1 MQPFL
6 DSTDALTD
14 GPELRRRMERD
25 GYLFIKDLVPAPV
38 LEALRLQMLGI
49 AHEDGWIQEGP
60 PLEDALADLR
70 GFSLEPEP
78 AYMDVYHRM
87 YLLPQFHILQH
98 HPRLID
104 FFSRLL
110 DGPVLPH
117 PRLIGRVIFPQKEAF
132 TSPAHQDFI
141 PIQGTPDT
149 YTAWI
154 PLSALPPEMGGLE
167 VAQGS
172 HRQGVYEFQPALGA
186 GGLEILEPFEG
197 KWRGGPFAQ
206 GDVLFF
212 HSLTPH
218 RGAPNSSRAL
228 RLSLDARYQRADQP
242 IAPGSLQP
250 HSPAMAWE
258 EVYAGWPASW
268 AEPMQYYWKKWDLE
282 IKPYDNQYHER
293 RDELAME
300 LAQQGDARAYS
311 TLQRIVARDSDPAKK
326 QQAAE
331 LLAKLEEKL

>member
-6 DSTDALTD
+6 DSTDALEN

-25 GYLFIKDLVPAPV
+25 GYLFIRGLVPAQA
-38 LEALRLQMLGI
+38 LEALRLQMLHLARQG
-49 AHEDGWIQEGP
+49 GWVQEGTP
-60 PLEDALADLR
+60 IEEALADLR

-78 AYMDVYHRM
+78 AYLRVYGRM
-87 YLLPQFHILQH
+87 YLLPEFHALQH
-98 HPRLID
+98 HPSLLR
-104 FFSRLL
+104 FFARLL
-110 DGPVLPH
+110 EGPVLPH
-117 PRLIGRVIFPQKEAF
+117 PRLIGRIIFPQKEAF

-154 PLSALPPEMGGLE
+154 PLGPLPPEMGGLE

-172 HRQGVYEFQPALGA
+172 HRQGVYDFQPALGA

-212 HSLTPH
+212 HSLTAH
-218 RGAPNSSRAL
+218 RGAPNSSRSL

-250 HSPAMAWE
+250 HSPPMAWE
-258 EVYAGWPASW
+258 EIYADWPASTDW
-268 AEPMQYYWKKWDLE
+268 LKYYWKKWNLE
-282 IKPYDNQYHER
+282 IKPYDNSYHER
-293 RDELAME
+293 RDQLAIEMG
-300 LAQQGDARAYS
+300 QQGDARAYS
-311 TLQRIVARDSDPAKK
+311 TLQRIVARDNDPIKK
-326 QQAAE
+326 QQATE
-331 LLAKLEEKL
+331 LLAKLDAKL

>member
-6 DSTDALTD
+6 DSTDALQD

-25 GYLFIKDLVPAPV
+25 GYLFIRGLVPAPA
-38 LEALRLQMLGI
+38 LEALRLQMLAI
-49 AHEDGWIQEGP
+49 ARQGGWVQEGT
-60 PLEDALADLR
+60 PLPDAIADLR

-78 AYMDVYHRM
+78 AYMQVYRPM
-87 YLLPQFHILQH
+87 YLLPEFHALQH
-98 HPRLID
+98 HPSLME
-104 FFSRLL
+104 FLGRLL
-110 DGPVLPH
+110 DGPALPH
-117 PRLIGRVIFPQKEAF
+117 PRIIGRIIFPQKEAF

-167 VAQGS
+167 VAEGA
-172 HRQGVYEFQPALGA
+172 HRQGVYEFRPALGA

-197 KWRGGPFAQ
+197 RWRGGPFAQ
-206 GDVLFF
+206 GDALFF

-250 HSPAMAWE
+250 HSPPMSWE
-258 EVYAGWPASW
+258 EIYAGWPSA
-268 AEPMQYYWKKWDLE
+268 ADGLKYYWKKTALE
-282 IKPYDNQYHER
+282 IKPYDNTYHER
-293 RDELAME
+293 RDELAVEM
-300 LAQQGDARAYS
+300 AQRGDARAYS
-311 TLQRIVARDSDPAKK
+311 TLQRIVARDSDPEKK

-331 LLAKLEEKL
+331 LLAKLDAKL

>member
-6 DSTDALTD
+6 DSTDALED
-14 GPELRRRMERD
+14 GPELRRRMQRD
-25 GYLFIKDLVPAPV
+25 GYLFIHGLVPALA
-38 LEALRLQMLGI
+38 LEALRLQMLGL
-49 AHEDGWIQEGP
+49 ACAGGWVQEGT
-60 PLEDALADLR
+60 PLADAVADLR

-78 AYMDVYHRM
+78 AYMSVYHRM
-87 YLLPQFHILQH
+87 YVLPEFHALQH
-98 HPRLID
+98 HPSLLQ
-104 FFSRLL
+104 FFARLL

-117 PRLIGRVIFPQKEAF
+117 PRLIGRIIFPQKETF

-154 PLSALPPEMGGLE
+154 PLSALPAEMGGLE
-167 VAQGS
+167 VAEAS
-172 HRQGVYEFQPALGA
+172 HRQGVYAFQPALGA
-186 GGLEILEPFEG
+186 GGLEITEPFEG

-228 RLSLDARYQRADQP
+228 RLSMDARYQRADQP

-250 HSPAMAWE
+250 HSSAAPWE
-258 EVYAGWPASW
+258 EIYAGWPAW
-268 AEPMQYYWKKWDLE
+268 ADGLKYYWKKWNLE
-282 IKPYDNQYHER
+282 VKPYDNRYHEQ
-293 RDELAME
+293 RDELAIE
-300 LAQQGDARAYS
+300 LGQQGDKRAYS
-311 TLQRIVARDSDPAKK
+311 TLQRIVARGSDPAKK

-331 LLAKLEEKL
+331 LLAKLEGKL